1 MRPGGLQIA
10 NEIMRSIA
18 VEYAWPDFRPT
29 ERTLATVDRS
39 ILARYAGTYIATPT
53 FSVVY
58 TLEGDQLF
66 AQATGQAKFPM
77 FPESESKFFMK
88 VVDAEVEFHTGD
100 KGVADYLVLHQGGH
114 DYKEMR
120 K

>member
-1 MRPGGLQIA
+1 
-10 NEIMRSIA
+10 
-18 VEYAWPDFRPT
+18 V
-29 ERTLATVDRS
+29 
-39 ILARYAGTYIATPT
+39 GTYEATPT

-66 AQATGQAKFPM
+66 AQATGQQKFPI

-88 VVDAEVEFHTGD
+88 IVNAEIDFHADD
-100 KGVADYLVLHQGGH
+100 KGQVYYLILHRGGR